1 MIINGLDQ
9 FKDKRVV
16 FLQGP
21 IGPFFERLAS
31 DLTAAGAI
39 VYKINFNGGDWLFY
53 RKNAVNF
60 RQELDSWPDY
70 FEAFIQKNNI
80 EVVLLFGD
88 CRPIHQSAHAI
99 AAKHNL
105 EIGVFEEG
113 YVRPDYITLEKYG
126 VNANSTISR
135 HADFYANLPEVSK
148 MDTFNVG
155 HSFWFAAMWGMLYN
169 SASTLAIP
177 YFKHYQHHRPLSIW
191 QGLFWI
197 RSLWRK
203 WLFAFQ
209 QKNELQFLTENYNEK
224 YYLVPLQVH
233 NDAQIHHHSDFL
245 SVEAFI
251 SEVIN
256 SFAMHAPQDSILVI
270 KHHPMDR
277 GFNHYGSFIDVV
289 CQGKAL
295 RNRVRYVH
303 DLHLP
308 TLLNGAKGVVIV
320 NSTVGLSALDHLCP
334 VIVCGNAIYDI
345 EGLTY
350 QGGLDAFWQDAELF
364 MVDQKLHNKFINQL
378 IHSSQINGNFYKRM
392 EDTSNKAGVYWTE
405 GRKVPRSI
413 EVV

>member
-1 MIINGLDQ
+1 MIKNGLNQ
-9 FKDKRVV
+9 FQGKHVV

-21 IGPFFERLAS
+21 IGPFFARLAT
-31 DLTAAGAI
+31 DLKAEGAN

-60 RQELDSWPDY
+60 RQQLDSWQDY

-80 EVVLLFGD
+80 EVVFLFGD
-88 CRPIHQSAHAI
+88 CRPIHQVAHAI

-113 YVRPDYITLEKYG
+113 YVRPNYITLEKYG
-126 VNANSTISR
+126 VNANSILSR
-135 HADFYANLPEVSK
+135 HADFYANLSEVRK

-155 HSFWFAAMWGMLYN
+155 HSFWFAAMWGMMYN
-169 SASTLAIP
+169 TGCALARP

-203 WLFAFQ
+203 WLFAIQ
-209 QKNELQFLTENYNEK
+209 QKNELQLLTKDYSKK

-233 NDAQIHHHSDFL
+233 NDAQIHHHSDFF
-245 SVEAFI
+245 SIGAFI

-256 SFAMHAPQDSILVI
+256 SFDMHAPKDTILVI

-277 GFNHYGSFIDVV
+277 GFNHYDSFIDVI
-289 CQGKAL
+289 CQNRAL
-295 RNRVRYVH
+295 RDRVRYVH

-308 TLLNGAKGVVIV
+308 TLLNDAKGVVVV

-350 QGGLDAFWQDAELF
+350 QGCLDAFWHDAELF
-364 MVDQKLHNKFINQL
+364 KVDQKLHNIYTNQL
-378 IHSSQINGNFYKRM
+378 IYCSQINGNFYKRIQHAP
-392 EDTSNKAGVYWTE
+392 NKAGIYWTE
-405 GRKVPRSI
+405 RRTKPRSI